1 VQLRQ
6 LRLLA
11 KDVGGGVMITDQAA
25 KAEGALEEREL
36 HAQPLQLPL
45 KVLWH
50 PGQQVGTPL

>member
-1 VQLRQ
+1 